1 MKTMARRRSWSAVV
15 ALLIKRALRSERVAT
30 VIFQASFLFFIMAV
44 TGGQWGAILAGMAL
58 TAAAGKHLENVE
70 RNK

>member
-15 ALLIKRALRSERVAT
+15 AMLIKRVLRSERVAT
-30 VIFQASFLFFIMAV
+30 VMFQVSFGFMILAA
-44 TGGQWGAILAGMAL
+44 TGGQWSAILLGMAL
-58 TAAAGKHLENVE
+58 TAAAGKHLDNVE